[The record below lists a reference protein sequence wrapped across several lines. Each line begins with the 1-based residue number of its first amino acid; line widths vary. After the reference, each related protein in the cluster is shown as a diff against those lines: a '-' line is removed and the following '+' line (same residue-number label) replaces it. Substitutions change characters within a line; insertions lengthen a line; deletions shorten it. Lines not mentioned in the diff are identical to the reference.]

1 MRVKICGLT
10 RVEDAKA
17 AQDLGAWALGFI
29 FYPKSKR
36 FIDAAT
42 VKNII
47 ASLPATAQPI
57 GVFVN
62 QTGEAILIAQDA
74 GLKGIQLHGD
84 ETPDDL
90 RRVRAAFSGT
100 IIKALRPKNEAD
112 LQVIADYKGLADYIL
127 LDAAVGNE
135 YGGTGHTGDW
145 SLAQK
150 ARSFGIPVIV
160 AGGLGP
166 DNITAAYAQTT
177 PHALDLSSG
186 VEASPGIK
194 DHAKLQALFATIK
207 GSPHAAQNA

>member
-10 RVEDAKA
+10 RSEDAAA
-17 AQDLGAWALGFI
+17 AQNLGAWALGFI

-36 FIDAAT
+36 FISADAA
-42 VKNII
+42 KSII
-47 ASLPATAQPI
+47 ATLPASRPI

-62 QTGEAILIAQDA
+62 QTGEAIGIAKDA

-100 IIKALRPKNEAD
+100 LIKALRPRSEAN
-112 LQVIADYKGLADYIL
+112 LQAIADYKGLVDYIL

-145 SLAQK
+145 TLAQK
-150 ARSFGIPVIV
+150 AAAFGIPVIV

-166 DNITAAYAQTT
+166 DNIAAAYAQTK
-177 PHALDLSSG
+177 PYALDLSSG

-194 DHAKLQALFATIK
+194 DHAKLQALFANIK
-207 GSPHAAQNA
+207 GSTHAA

>member
-10 RVEDAKA
+10 RAEDAQA
-17 AQDLGAWALGFI
+17 AHDLGAWALGFI

-36 FIDAAT
+36 FITADAA
-42 VKNII
+42 KRII
-47 ASLPATAQPI
+47 AALPAARSV

-62 QTGEAILIAQDA
+62 QTDEAISIATQA

-84 ETPDDL
+84 EAPDDF
-90 RRVRAAFSGT
+90 RRLRAAFTG
-100 IIKALRPKNEAD
+100 IVIKALRPKTEAD
-112 LQVIADYKGLADYIL
+112 LQAIADYKDLADYIL
-127 LDAAVGNE
+127 LDAAIGNE

-150 ARSFGIPVIV
+150 AAVFGIPVIV

-166 DNITAAYAQTT
+166 DNIAEAHAQTN
-177 PHALDLSSG
+177 PYALDLSSG

-194 DHAKLQALFATIK
+194 DPAKLQALFANIK
-207 GSPHAAQNA
+207 GTTHAA

>member
-10 RVEDAKA
+10 RSEDAAA
-17 AQDLGAWALGFI
+17 AQNLGAWALGFI

-36 FIDAAT
+36 FISADAA
-42 VKNII
+42 KSII
-47 ASLPATAQPI
+47 ATLPASRPI

-62 QTGEAILIAQDA
+62 QTGEAIGIAKDA

-100 IIKALRPKNEAD
+100 LIKALRPKSEAD
-112 LQVIADYKGLADYIL
+112 LQAIAGYKGLADYIL

-150 ARSFGIPVIV
+150 ATAFGIPVIV
-160 AGGLGP
+160 AGGLDP
-166 DNITAAYAQTT
+166 DNIAAAYAQTK
-177 PHALDLSSG
+177 PYALDLSSG

-194 DHAKLQALFATIK
+194 DHAKLQALFANIK
-207 GSPHAAQNA
+207 GSTHAA

>member
-10 RVEDAKA
+10 RAEDAQA
-17 AQDLGAWALGFI
+17 AHDLGAWALGFI
-29 FYPKSKR
+29 FYTKSKR
-36 FIDAAT
+36 FITADAA
-42 VKNII
+42 KRII
-47 ASLPATAQPI
+47 AALPTARSV

-62 QTGEAILIAQDA
+62 QTDEAISIATQA

-90 RRVRAAFSGT
+90 SRLRATFTG
-100 IIKALRPKNEAD
+100 IVIKALRPKNEAD
-112 LQVIADYKGLADYIL
+112 LQAIADYKGLADYIL
-127 LDAAVGNE
+127 LDAAIGNE

-150 ARSFGIPVIV
+150 AAVFGIPVIV

-166 DNITAAYAQTT
+166 DNIAEAHAQTN
-177 PHALDLSSG
+177 PYALDLSSG

-194 DHAKLQALFATIK
+194 DPAKLQALFANIK
-207 GSPHAAQNA
+207 GTTHAA

>member
-10 RVEDAKA
+10 RAEDAQA
-17 AQDLGAWALGFI
+17 AHDLGAWALGFI

-36 FIDAAT
+36 FITADAA
-42 VKNII
+42 KRII
-47 ASLPATAQPI
+47 AALPAARSV

-62 QTGEAILIAQDA
+62 QTDEAISIATQA

-90 RRVRAAFSGT
+90 RRLRAAFTG
-100 IIKALRPKNEAD
+100 IVIKALRPKNEAG
-112 LQVIADYKGLADYIL
+112 LQAIADYKGLADYIL
-127 LDAAVGNE
+127 LDAAIGNE

-150 ARSFGIPVIV
+150 AAVFGIPVIV

-166 DNITAAYAQTT
+166 DNIAEARAQTN
-177 PHALDLSSG
+177 PYALDLSSG

-194 DHAKLQALFATIK
+194 DPAKLQALFANIK
-207 GSPHAAQNA
+207 GTTHAA

>member
-10 RVEDAKA
+10 RAEDAKA

-36 FIDAAT
+36 FVAADAA
-42 VKNII
+42 KNII
-47 ASLPATAQPI
+47 ATLPATAQPV

-62 QTGEAILIAQDA
+62 QTDEAIAIAKNV

-90 RRVRAAFSGT
+90 RRVRAEFSGT
-100 IIKALRPKNEAD
+100 VIKALRPKNEAD
-112 LQVIADYKGLADYIL
+112 LQAIADYKGLADYIL

-150 ARSFGIPVIV
+150 AADFGIPVIV

-166 DNITAAYAQTT
+166 DNIAAAYAQTN

-194 DHAKLQALFATIK
+194 DHAKLQALFANIK
-207 GSPHAAQNA
+207 GNAHAAKNA

>member
-10 RVEDAKA
+10 RAEDAQA
-17 AQDLGAWALGFI
+17 AHDLGAWALGFI

-36 FIDAAT
+36 FVTADAA
-42 VKNII
+42 KRII
-47 ASLPATAQPI
+47 AVLPAARSV

-62 QTGEAILIAQDA
+62 QTDEAISIATQA

-90 RRVRAAFSGT
+90 RRLRAAFTG
-100 IIKALRPKNEAD
+100 IVIKALRPKTEAD
-112 LQVIADYKGLADYIL
+112 LQAIADYKGLADYIL
-127 LDAAVGNE
+127 LDAAIGNE

-150 ARSFGIPVIV
+150 AALFGIPVIV

-166 DNITAAYAQTT
+166 DNIAEAHAQTN
-177 PHALDLSSG
+177 PYALDLSSG

-194 DHAKLQALFATIK
+194 DPAKLQALFANIK
-207 GSPHAAQNA
+207 GTTHAA

>member
-10 RVEDAKA
+10 RAEDAQA
-17 AQDLGAWALGFI
+17 AHDLGAWALGFI

-36 FIDAAT
+36 FITADAA
-42 VKNII
+42 KRII
-47 ASLPATAQPI
+47 AALPAARSV

-62 QTGEAILIAQDA
+62 QTDEAISIATQA

-84 ETPDDL
+84 ETSDDL
-90 RRVRAAFSGT
+90 RRLRAAFTG
-100 IIKALRPKNEAD
+100 IVIKALRPKTEAG
-112 LQVIADYKGLADYIL
+112 LQAIADYKGLADYIL
-127 LDAAVGNE
+127 LDAAIGNE

-150 ARSFGIPVIV
+150 AAVFGIPVIV

-166 DNITAAYAQTT
+166 DNIAEAHAQTN
-177 PHALDLSSG
+177 PYALDLSSG

-194 DHAKLQALFATIK
+194 DPAKLQALFANIK
-207 GSPHAAQNA
+207 GTTHAA

>member
-10 RVEDAKA
+10 RAEDAQA
-17 AQDLGAWALGFI
+17 AHDLGAWALGFI

-36 FIDAAT
+36 FITADAARR
-42 VKNII
+42 II
-47 ASLPATAQPI
+47 AALPAARPV

-62 QTGEAILIAQDA
+62 QTDEAISIATQA

-90 RRVRAAFSGT
+90 RRLRAAFTG
-100 IIKALRPKNEAD
+100 IVIKALRPKTEAD
-112 LQVIADYKGLADYIL
+112 LQAIADYKGLADYIL
-127 LDAAVGNE
+127 LDAAIGNE

-150 ARSFGIPVIV
+150 AAVFGIPVIV

-166 DNITAAYAQTT
+166 DNIAEAHAQTN
-177 PHALDLSSG
+177 PYALDLSSG

-194 DHAKLQALFATIK
+194 APAKLQALFANIK
-207 GSPHAAQNA
+207 GTTHAA

>member
-10 RVEDAKA
+10 RSEDAAA
-17 AQDLGAWALGFI
+17 AQNLGAWALGFI

-36 FIDAAT
+36 FITADTA
-42 VKNII
+42 KDII
-47 ASLPATAQPI
+47 AALPAARTI

-62 QTGEAILIAQDA
+62 QTDEAIGIAKDA

-100 IIKALRPKNEAD
+100 LIKALRPRSEAN
-112 LQVIADYKGLADYIL
+112 LQAIADYKGLVDYIL

-145 SLAQK
+145 TLAQK
-150 ARSFGIPVIV
+150 AAAFGIPVIV

-166 DNITAAYAQTT
+166 DNIAAAYAQTK
-177 PHALDLSSG
+177 PYALDLSSG

-194 DHAKLQALFATIK
+194 DHAKLQALFANIK
-207 GSPHAAQNA
+207 GSTHAA